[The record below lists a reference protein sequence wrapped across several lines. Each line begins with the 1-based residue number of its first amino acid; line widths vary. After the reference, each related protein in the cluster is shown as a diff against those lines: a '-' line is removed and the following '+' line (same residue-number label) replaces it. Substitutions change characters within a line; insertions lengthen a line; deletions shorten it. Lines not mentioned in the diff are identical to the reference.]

1 MAEINK
7 KVLIQDIEEK
17 IIYFNKFVELS
28 NKSQVDEPKTMED
41 VQEKVLSEKVD
52 KLLYS
57 TETSYLFSE
66 IIFSILFLKQFTT
79 VNEFEII
86 SKFLEEKG
94 SLLKK
99 RKFHIKGEEIME
111 NEKGSLEKNRKLILE
126 SPEFKKTVEFLENM
140 SPQ

>member
-1 MAEINK
+1 MSEINK

-28 NKSQVDEPKTMED
+28 NKSKVDEPKTMED

-79 VNEFEII
+79 VNESEII

-94 SLLKK
+94 SLLYK
-99 RKFHIKGEEIME
+99 RKFHIKGDEIME
-111 NEKGSLEKNRKLILE
+111 NEKGFLEKNRKLILE
-126 SPEFKKTVEFLENM
+126 SEEFKKTVEFLENI

>member
-28 NKSQVDEPKTMED
+28 NKSKVDEPKTMED

-79 VNEFEII
+79 VNESENI

-94 SLLKK
+94 PLLYK
-99 RKFHIKGEEIME
+99 RKFHIKGDEIME
-111 NEKGSLEKNRKLILE
+111 NEKGFLEKNRKLILE